1 MLKICKAAYLLAS
14 SYKKALFWDFTKL
27 RSMKSIIAVFLIN
40 IFFFSGIG
48 LAQETSDSLQSP
60 GTNNKLVIGITETP
74 PFVVQKGSDFS
85 GLSIAS
91 WELVNESLGFEYEYK
106 TYPSLVSLMKA
117 VENNEVDLSINPV
130 TVTNPR
136 MKRLDFSQPYFIS
149 YTGIAKKSETMIWSY
164 LANIFSWN
172 FISAIL
178 ILLSVILLFGFL
190 VWLFERKK
198 NKEEF
203 GAGLKGV
210 FHGFWWSAV
219 TMTTVGYGDKSPKSF
234 GGRFIGLIWM
244 FMAIIM
250 ISSLTAGIASSLTVQ
265 NISNEINSIQDL
277 DNFEVITVAG
287 SSAQELLNQYNI
299 RSEEVV
305 NEREGIQKILDK
317 KSALFVYDQPILKYE
332 IERRNLNDELE
343 VLQQTLKRDYYSYSF
358 PKGSLLAK
366 EINPV
371 LIATLKTMEWN
382 NLIKDY
388 Q

>member
-1 MLKICKAAYLLAS
+1 
-14 SYKKALFWDFTKL
+14 
-27 RSMKSIIAVFLIN
+27 MKFIITIFLIN
-40 IFFFSGIG
+40 IFLFSEIG
-48 LAQETSDSLQSP
+48 LAQETSNSLQSP
-60 GTNNKLVIGITETP
+60 VANSKLVIGITETP
-74 PFVVQKGSDFS
+74 PFIIQKGSEFS
-85 GLSIAS
+85 GLSIDS
-91 WELVNESLGFEYEYK
+91 WELVNESLKFDYEYK
-106 TYPSLVSLMKA
+106 TYPSLVSLMDA
-117 VENNEVDLSINPV
+117 VENKEVDFSINPV

-149 YTGIAKKSETMIWSY
+149 YTAIAKKSETMIWSY
-164 LANIFSWN
+164 LANMFSWN

-203 GAGLKGV
+203 GDGIKGI

-219 TMTTVGYGDKSPKSF
+219 TMTTVGYGDKSPKTF

-265 NISNEINSIQDL
+265 NISNEINSVQDL

-287 SSAQELLNQYNI
+287 SSAEELLDQYNI

-305 NEREGIQKILDK
+305 NEREGIQLIQDK

-332 IERRNLNDELE
+332 IDRRKLNNELE
-343 VLQQTLKRDYYSYSF
+343 VLQHTLKRDYYSYSF
-358 PKGSLLAK
+358 PKGSELIK

-371 LIATLKTMEWN
+371 LIATLETMKWN

-388 Q
+388 K

>member
-1 MLKICKAAYLLAS
+1 
-14 SYKKALFWDFTKL
+14 
-27 RSMKSIIAVFLIN
+27 MKSIIALFLIN
-40 IFFFSGIG
+40 IFFFSEIAV
-48 LAQETSDSLQSP
+48 AQDASGALQSLD
-60 GTNNKLVIGITETP
+60 KDKKIVIGITETP
-74 PFVVQKGSDFS
+74 PFVVKEGSDFS

-91 WELVNESLGFEYEYK
+91 WELVNESLDWDYEYK
-106 TYPSLVSLMKA
+106 TYPSLVSLMEA

-130 TVTNPR
+130 TVTTPR

-149 YTGIAKKSETMIWSY
+149 YTAIAKKSETMIWSY
-164 LANIFSWN
+164 LANMFSWN

-203 GAGLKGV
+203 GGGLKGI

-219 TMTTVGYGDKSPKSF
+219 TMTTVGYGDKSPKTF
-234 GGRFIGLIWM
+234 GGRFVGLIWM

-265 NISNEINSIQDL
+265 NISDEINSIQDL
-277 DNFEVITVAG
+277 ENFEVITVNG

-299 RSEEVV
+299 KSEAVV
-305 NEREGIQKILDK
+305 NEKEGIQKIQDK

-332 IERRNLNDELE
+332 IDRRKLNGEIE
-343 VLQQTLKRDYYSYSF
+343 VLHQTLKRDYYSYCF
-358 PKGSLLAK
+358 PKGSGLAK
-366 EINPV
+366 EINPM

-382 NLIKDY
+382 NLIKNY

>member
-1 MLKICKAAYLLAS
+1 MKPLFAVLL
-14 SYKKALFWDFTKL
+14 LN
-27 RSMKSIIAVFLIN
+27 M
-40 IFFFSGIG
+40 IFFSEVTS
-48 LAQETSDSLQSP
+48 AQETPDSLQSP
-60 GTNNKLVIGITETP
+60 GINKKLVIGLTETP
-74 PFVVQKGSDFS
+74 PFVVNEEGDFS
-85 GLSIAS
+85 GISIAS
-91 WELVNESLGFEYEYK
+91 WELVNESLDLEYEYK
-106 TYPSLVSLMKA
+106 VYPSLVSLLQA
-117 VENNEVDLSINPV
+117 VETNEVDLSINPV

-149 YTGIAKKSETMIWSY
+149 YTGIAKKSETLIWSY
-164 LANIFSWN
+164 LENMFSWN
-172 FISAIL
+172 FLSAIL
-178 ILLSVILLFGFL
+178 ILLSIILLFGFL

-203 GAGLKGV
+203 GGGLKGV

-219 TMTTVGYGDKSPKSF
+219 TMTTVGYGDKSPKTF
-234 GGRFIGLIWM
+234 GGRFIGFIWM

-265 NISNEINSIQDL
+265 NISDEINSVQDL
-277 DNFEVITVAG
+277 AKFEVITVAG
-287 SSAQELLNQYNI
+287 SSAKELLDQYNI
-299 RSEEVV
+299 RSEKVV

-317 KSALFVYDQPILKYE
+317 KSAFFVYDKPILKYE
-332 IERRNLNDELE
+332 IDRRELNDELE

-358 PKGSLLAK
+358 PKGSDLVE

-371 LIATLKTMEWN
+371 LIATLKTMEWS

>member
-1 MLKICKAAYLLAS
+1 M
-14 SYKKALFWDFTKL
+14 
-27 RSMKSIIAVFLIN
+27 RSIIAIFLIN
-40 IFFFSGIG
+40 ILFFSEIG
-48 LAQETSDSLQSP
+48 LAQESTGTIQSP
-60 GTNNKLVIGITETP
+60 VSSEKLTIGITETP
-74 PFVVQKGSDFS
+74 PFIVQDRNGFS

-91 WELVNESLGFEYEYK
+91 WELVNKSLDLEYEYK
-106 TYPSLVSLMKA
+106 TYPSLISLMGA
-117 VENNEVDLSINPV
+117 VENNEVDFSINPV

-164 LANIFSWN
+164 LANMFSWN

-178 ILLSVILLFGFL
+178 ILLSVILLFGTL

-198 NKEEF
+198 NEEEF
-203 GAGLKGV
+203 GGGIKGISQ
-210 FHGFWWSAV
+210 GFWWSAV
-219 TMTTVGYGDKSPKSF
+219 TMTTVGYGDKSPKTM

-265 NISNEINSIQDL
+265 NISDEIKSIQDL
-277 DNFEVITVAG
+277 DNFEVISVAG
-287 SSAQELLNQYNI
+287 SSAQELLDQYNI
-299 RSEEVV
+299 KSEEVLNV
-305 NEREGIQKILDK
+305 REGIQKIQDK
-317 KSALFVYDQPILKYE
+317 KSALFVYDEPILKYE

-343 VLQQTLKRDYYSYSF
+343 VLQKTLKRDYYSYSF
-358 PKGSLLAK
+358 PKGSDLVK

-371 LIATLKTMEWN
+371 LIATLKSMEWN